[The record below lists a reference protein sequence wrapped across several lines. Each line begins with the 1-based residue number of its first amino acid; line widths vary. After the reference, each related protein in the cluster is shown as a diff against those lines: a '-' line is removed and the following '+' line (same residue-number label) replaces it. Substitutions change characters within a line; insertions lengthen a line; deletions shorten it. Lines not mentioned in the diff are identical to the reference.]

1 MIELS
6 LLAQVI
12 IWIVGI
18 GIAIYIAVFQ
28 MFIGGLIEVITAIV
42 DLSKETE
49 DFEASVLVWGI
60 AKVIF
65 ASLTGWFIMLITSL
79 VATVAREYLE

>member
-42 DLSKETE
+42 ALSKEPE

-65 ASLTGWFIMLITSL
+65 SSLTGWFITLVTSL
-79 VATVAREYLE
+79 IATVAREHLE

>member
-28 MFIGGLIEVITAIV
+28 MFIGGLIEVITAVV
-42 DLSKETE
+42 DLFKESE
-49 DFEASVLVWGI
+49 DFEEEISFDDDELSISFDRKKSYYKEVRRLSRTRG
-60 AKVIF
+60 F
-65 ASLTGWFIMLITSL
+65 
-79 VATVAREYLE
+79 